1 MKVSEGLLYQ
11 ANQFS
16 RTRSF
21 SLNMELKNELAKI
34 FYELGHGVLNK
45 NCGTCVRIAM
55 DRLNHELLRGDLP
68 KLCQNIDA
76 KPKDVKSPLHF
87 VGIKMEVFNPEKMKY
102 QQLRKFVKNKGIK
115 TEKNPTFDE
124 LIKAL
129 NE

>member
-1 MKVSEGLLYQ
+1 MKVSDGLLYQ

-34 FYELGHGVLNK
+34 FHDLGHGVLNK

-68 KLCQNIDA
+68 KLCQNID
-76 KPKDVKSPLHF
+76 VKSTNEKPTLHF
-87 VGIKMEVFNPEKMKY
+87 IGVKQKTFNEMRTEAKEKGFKAT
-102 QQLRKFVKNKGIK
+102 RTTTREDI
-115 TEKNPTFDE
+115 ETF
-124 LIKAL
+124 L
-129 NE
+129 NND

>member
-1 MKVSEGLLYQ
+1 MKVSNSLLYQ

-34 FYELGHGVLNK
+34 FHELGHGVLNK

-55 DRLNHELLRGDLP
+55 DRLNHELLRGELP
-68 KLCQNIDA
+68 ALCQNIDV
-76 KPKDVKSPLHF
+76 KPTLHF
-87 VGIKMEVFNPEKMKY
+87 VGIKMEAFNPEKMKY

-129 NE
+129 KK